1 MSLIPESHRDLL
13 ERPLFAHLATIRPD
27 QGGPQVNP
35 MWCSWD
41 GTHLRF
47 TSTRR
52 RYKYRNVMGDPRV
65 AVSINDPGQ
74 PYRYLEIR
82 GVVERID
89 DDSSGVF
96 FTELAERYGRELG
109 GRLPADVRDRV
120 VFVVRPT
127 AVSYQ

>member
-13 ERPLFAHLATIRPD
+13 ERPLFAHLATTRAG

-47 TSTRR
+47 TSTRTR
-52 RYKYRNVMGDPRV
+52 FKYRNVTADPRV
-65 AVSINDPGQ
+65 AVSINDPEE

-82 GVVERID
+82 GVVERVD
-89 DDSSGVF
+89 DDSSGAF
-96 FTELAERYGRELG
+96 FVELADRYSRELG
-109 GRLPADVRDRV
+109 GRLPSDVRDRV
-120 VFVVRPT
+120 VYVVRPT